1 MREAGGQGHGTQ
13 LVICRPTPERPG
25 CDFLAD
31 GFEHLM
37 DPAGVLS
44 GEDYGE
50 LLAAKPGRN
59 TGGLGHPTHY
69 AGDIAQHLIAG
80 LMPPSVVESLEVID
94 IEHGQGQGP
103 MLGFGLATGGIQLF
117 VERLAIGQICQRVCH
132 RVAAE
137 LFKALTGVNIT
148 QVCCKG
154 SGFAVN
160 DLIGDPMQWPTVEV
174 IRLAG
179 YETPTLEEEYD
190 FDNSCYKYKV
200 THVIAAKAV
209 DWRNMAYNAGV

>member
-1 MREAGGQGHGTQ
+1 
-13 LVICRPTPERPG
+13 
-25 CDFLAD
+25 
-31 GFEHLM
+31 M
-37 DPAGVLS
+37 DLAGVLS

-80 LMPPSVVESLEVID
+80 LMPPGVVESLEVID

-117 VERLAIGQICQRVCH
+117 VERLAIGQICQRVGH

-137 LFKALTGVNIT
+137 LFEVIT
-148 QVCCKG
+148 QTGDLPGRGLEAVLQR
-154 SGFAVN
+154 FALAS
-160 DLIGDPMQWPTVEV
+160 D
-174 IRLAG
+174 LAG
-179 YETPTLEEEYD
+179 RRRQT
-190 FDNSCYKYKV
+190 
-200 THVIAAKAV
+200 
-209 DWRNMAYNAGV
+209 